1 MVTDDK
7 TPKPK
12 KNSAFELV
20 TKEEKRSKT
29 ARVQSAKK
37 RIEIPELIKQVLNN
51 IKPFE
56 FPTSSKSGKRKSFL
70 SKEKTQTFYQ
80 PEKTSTTFFIQKLRK
95 TSRLEAHLHSLT
107 TKLHRALSPRSKRSL
122 LSPGVRLMSQ
132 SIKLRKRMSQRAR
145 EIRAPLFTSCPL
157 PKGLLSGLD
166 LDEWQAEAT

>member
-70 SKEKTQTFYQ
+70 SKEKTQTFHQ

-95 TSRLEAHLHSLT
+95 TSRLEAHLHSLDNKT
-107 TKLHRALSPRSKRSL
+107 ASGFESAQQEISPEPRSPPYEPVNQATKKNVS
-122 LSPGVRLMSQ
+122 
-132 SIKLRKRMSQRAR
+132 
-145 EIRAPLFTSCPL
+145 TS
-157 PKGLLSGLD
+157 
-166 LDEWQAEAT
+166 